1 MLGKIQIPS
10 LIRQQHSCKPI
21 VFSARDFFV
30 FGKIQKGHLNDFL
43 CRINIIP
50 DLLFVGF
57 EKKAKGRVEDYSA
70 ATSGFFLAQPTGLVR
85 FSGI

>member
-57 EKKAKGRVEDYSA
+57 IFYDIHVYSE
-70 ATSGFFLAQPTGLVR
+70 TNHSDKLYCTENTNNL
-85 FSGI
+85 S